1 MKRFFKFGFLGAI
14 LIVLAAVVIVKI
26 NADIE
31 RRETRPRPDPPVKLE
46 KPARV
51 TLYHTLQFN
60 GDVSAIQQADI
71 FSKVSGNIE
80 RIFTDIGSF
89 VRRNQLLAIIDSTEL
104 YQKVQETE
112 AVYYNARIN
121 YDRTRQ
127 LLEQE
132 ILAKEDLDN
141 ADATLKIARA
151 NYESART
158 KLGYAYIT
166 SPFSGFITKRYL
178 DAGALVSPNNTLLFT
193 VMDLDKVKIT
203 VNVLERDIALIPE
216 VRQAVIRVDAFPGKE
231 FTGSISRF
239 SQALDLAT
247 RTMAVEIEI
256 PNKDHTLKPGMFAI
270 VTLILAEKPNVLT
283 LPTQA
288 IMKDTRG
295 SFVYIVNSNTVKR
308 VDIVAGIEQ
317 DSRTEIVSGLAGDED
332 IVTTGQQFIRA
343 GGSVRI
349 QE

>member
-1 MKRFFKFGFLGAI
+1 MTKFLKFGFLAAI
-14 LIVLAAVVIVKI
+14 LIVLGSIVIVKI

-31 RRETRPRPDPPVKLE
+31 RREARPRPDPPVKLE
-46 KPARV
+46 KPVRE
-51 TLYHTLQFN
+51 TLYHTLRFN

-80 RIFTDIGSF
+80 RIFTDIGSY

-112 AVYYNARIN
+112 AVFYNAQVN

-141 ADATLKIARA
+141 AEATLKIARA

-158 KLGYAYIT
+158 RLSYAYIT

-178 DAGALVSPNNTLLFT
+178 DEGALVSPNNTILFT
-193 VMDLDKVKIT
+193 IMDLDKVKIT
-203 VNVLERDIALIPE
+203 VNVLERDISLIPE
-216 VRQAVIRVDAFPGKE
+216 VKRAAIRVDAFPGRE
-231 FTGSISRF
+231 FTGVLSRF
-239 SQALDLAT
+239 SQALDIAT

-256 PNKDHTLKPGMFAI
+256 PNGDHTLKPGMFAT
-270 VTLILAEKPNVLT
+270 VTLILAEKPDVLT

-288 IMKDTRG
+288 IMKDNQG
-295 SFVYIVNSNTVKR
+295 AFVYIIDSHVVKR
-308 VDIVAGIEQ
+308 VDIIAGVEQ
-317 DSRTEIVSGLAGDED
+317 NSRTEIISGLTGDEN

-343 GGSVRI
+343 GSTARI